1 MKLINLK
8 LLKFIVV
15 ITFFINPCVVLGN
28 DIEKF
33 ANKLFNHYEYDD
45 KINKYLKSFFL
56 FGHSKSNTSIETKTN
71 FSKNNTQSTKQTFK
85 IKSKNKMIYN
95 FGNGQSLQMN
105 PSNIDDKIIYNRTPF
120 SYFEFKKDSI
130 LYGIN
135 IKF

>member
-1 MKLINLK
+1 MKLTNLK

-15 ITFFINPCVVLGN
+15 ITFFINPCVVLGD

-45 KINKYLKSFFL
+45 KINKYLKSFFS
-56 FGHSKSNTSIETKTN
+56 FGDTKSNILPETKKN
-71 FSKNNTQSTKQTFK
+71 FSKNDIQSTKYTFK
-85 IKSKNKMIYN
+85 IKSKNKMVYS
-95 FGNGQSLQMN
+95 FGEGQSLQMN

-120 SYFEFKKDSI
+120 SYFEIKKDSI

-135 IKF
+135 IDF

>member
-56 FGHSKSNTSIETKTN
+56 FRNLKSSTSSETKKN
-71 FSKNNTQSTKQTFK
+71 FSNSNEKRSKYTFK
-85 IKSKNKMIYN
+85 IKSKNKVIYS
-95 FGNGQSLQMN
+95 FGDGQSLQMN
-105 PSNIDDKIIYNRTPF
+105 PSNIDDKIIYNRSPT

-135 IKF
+135 LNF

>member
-1 MKLINLK
+1 MILNSNLV
-8 LLKFIVV
+8 KFIVV
-15 ITFFINPCVVLGN
+15 ATFLTNSSVVFGN

-56 FGHSKSNTSIETKTN
+56 FGNSKFNKTLETKKN
-71 FSKNNTQSTKQTFK
+71 FSKSSSKNTIHTFK
-85 IKSKNKMIYN
+85 LKSKNKMIYS
-95 FGNGQSLQMN
+95 FGDGQSLQMN
-105 PSNIDDKIIYNRTPF
+105 PSNIDDKIIYKRTPF

-135 IKF
+135 INF

>member
-1 MKLINLK
+1 MLINLK
-8 LLKFIVV
+8 LLKFILV
-15 ITFFINPCVVLGN
+15 ITFFINTYVVLGI

-45 KINKYLKSFFL
+45 KINKYLKSFFS
-56 FGHSKSNTSIETKTN
+56 FGHSKSNASIETKKT
-71 FSKNNTQSTKQTFK
+71 FSGSKTQNTKQTFK

-105 PSNIDDKIIYNRTPF
+105 PLNIDDKIIYNRTPF
-120 SYFEFKKDSI
+120 SYFELKKDSI
-130 LYGIN
+130 LYGIS